1 MKGGGGRGAARPAPF
16 VRCASPQP
24 PAPRTLSSPR
34 GKGDYPEPPD
44 SIKPPESKDS
54 AIFFI
59 VFNISDPRPP
69 PPPPPSSDGR
79 LPLRHKGTAIPS
91 ETAAGRKQNRSESQP
106 TGTKARGRA
115 GAGKGGRWWR
125 GGERKGIKEGKKK
138 QQRKRNKTKKPRGLQ
153 PAARSTKRGRG
164 AGPER
169 PPPAVGPRGGGLR
182 RSRRGTYRR
191 KAAAGGRGARGSLK
205 RRGDRS
211 DAPSGDGPTA
221 FFPRPESRA
230 QPGDA
235 AFGTHLPTAA
245 HPHDWV
251 GCRRAL
257 AHPTVWGRGEREAGR
272 GRGNAS
278 GARGML
284 GVVVPS
290 CGGLRRV

>member
-1 MKGGGGRGAARPAPF
+1 MGAAPGRVGLKGGGGRGAARPAPF

-69 PPPPPSSDGR
+69 PPHPPLPSSDGR

-115 GAGKGGRWWR
+115 GAGRGGRWWR

-205 RRGDRS
+205 RRG
-211 DAPSGDGPTA
+211 GP
-221 FFPRPESRA
+221 
-230 QPGDA
+230 Q
-235 AFGTHLPTAA
+235 
-245 HPHDWV
+245 
-251 GCRRAL
+251 RRAERRRTDCL
-257 AHPTVWGRGEREAGR
+257 LSAAGEQSTAGRRRLRHAPPNRRSPTRLGRLPPRARAPNRLGAGRAGGGERAG
-272 GRGNAS
+272 
-278 GARGML
+278 
-284 GVVVPS
+284 
-290 CGGLRRV
+290 